1 MFHHAAP
8 EAERSR
14 PQDPSMAREQFK
26 ALTRLIP
33 VLYGVMIVVTLILVS
48 AFHKSAPNTLAVI
61 CPLILLSVVA
71 TRLVYWVQARSRNEG
86 IPQAELEQQ
95 MKLVGVIGPFLSLS
109 FSVIGLMLL
118 QYGDLAQQALA
129 IISI

>member
-26 ALTRLIP
+26 ALTGLIP
-33 VLYGVMIVVTLILVS
+33 VLYGVVIVVTLILVS
-48 AFHKSAPNTLAVI
+48 AFHKSAPNALAVI
-61 CPLILLSVVA
+61 CTLILLSVVA
-71 TRLVYWVQARSRNEG
+71 TRLVYWVQVRSRNEA